1 MSNFLGKATADSN
14 ADFIT
19 ANPGEATVGDDLGFY
34 YADATSTVFDTSGY
48 VFEISAFDV
57 SHAIAV
63 DPSFQRVITELVALG
78 DVSAAAVIDV
88 SATHFNTLL
97 AIKTD
102 SDDLDNILDTDL
114 SFGVHTNALNTFND
128 ISFSESVVFEGN
140 INSSYTGSQQI
151 KNDYIRDIAKQI
163 TGGYNSADIFSN
175 ETELVESVE
184 ELDASFAASLN
195 ATVDASA
202 GEFET
207 MDGTAKNLVQH
218 SLARAAANL
227 FTLNLN
233 DNNNTRKVDATD
245 LEVASEFDATTIN
258 NSVSGDTLTSC
269 TARVAMLREI
279 GVNSGGATNSPVESP
294 IRFAKGDKIALKF
307 TYNPNQTT
315 FSANGVVMTHRTY
328 KVFLNLN

>member
-1 MSNFLGKATADSN
+1 MSNFLGKGTADSN
-14 ADFIT
+14 ADFIA
-19 ANPGEATVGDDLGFY
+19 ANPSGTVDDTDVGFY

-63 DPSFQRVITELVALG
+63 DPSFERVITELVALG
-78 DVSAAAVIDV
+78 DVSAAAVVDV
-88 SATHFNTLL
+88 SATHFNTLF

-102 SDDLDNILDTDL
+102 SADLDNVDATDV
-114 SFGVHTNALNTFND
+114 SFGVHTNALNLFND

-163 TGGYNSADIFSN
+163 TGGYNSADIFAN
-175 ETELVESVE
+175 EAELVSAVVD
-184 ELDASFAASLN
+184 LDASFSTSLN
-195 ATVDASA
+195 DTVDASA
-202 GEFET
+202 GEFEVKGSINT
-207 MDGTAKNLVQH
+207 

-233 DNNNTRKVDATD
+233 DTNNTRKVDATD
-245 LEVASEFDATTIN
+245 LEVANEFDATTIN

-269 TARVAMLREI
+269 TARVAMLREV

-315 FSANGVVMTHRTY
+315 FAANGVVMTHRTY